1 MNTMLNQFARLFNI
15 RRDELRRLT
24 IISIMMVFFIVGYV
38 WANIT
43 IISNF
48 VSNLGADKI
57 PLLLIGDAL
66 IIVVTFAGY
75 SAVADRWANHRIMA
89 GLAVVGIVGI
99 VIGVFF
105 LRNEENL
112 LGASNAIGWTTFFL
126 YLVFRSVGEAISTH
140 WGPLV
145 NDYFDTRAAKRIFT
159 LLGGVVRL
167 SYIVGALSLAIF
179 NDSAPELILLG
190 LSVWI
195 VTLLGIFIMSVY
207 MPRLMRVDA
216 VQPTQAQ
223 NSDTKKGYWQNLY
236 EGYQFAFKSYY
247 LRAFVVASVLMMV
260 LLALMQFEVLAI
272 LDEAYSGENA
282 EQQISDFLSQITFWG
297 SVILLPFQ
305 LFVFNRLV
313 AWVGVESVNLVFP
326 TTSLLAALSLAAIPF
341 LNPELATYVIP
352 IIGIAVVVG
361 IAMIAE
367 FNRTILNIGIR
378 AINDEFLYNAVPVR
392 VKGRTRGFISGI
404 VEPFGTLLAGVIVA
418 LPLIGTNE
426 LFLPALLVGFSV
438 AYLLSSLWVSRQYGR
453 ALISMIEEENFSF
466 LLEANNRIV
475 IDSETIQSLE
485 TRFKQ
490 ATDDDT
496 RLLMARLLIEARGA
510 HYIDLLSL
518 YAENGSKYLRAGI
531 IDTFVSADL
540 RASRIVDM
548 CVKYIVD
555 SDPIVRKSAITGLKQ
570 LVGVESERYLLA
582 ALELL
587 NDNDT
592 QLIAEVLPDLIN
604 TRDFYFLQ
612 HATQTLNELL
622 EHPEAQQRA
631 VGVRILGETDS
642 PRVLLLL
649 LRYLLDRSQVVRL
662 QAVLAIEK
670 LSSKVKITDELVDAL
685 SMTISSLLRDP
696 LDRIR
701 VSAVKIVANLH
712 PNDFA
717 ERIMPAML
725 DSNLEVREM
734 AVQLLIQNPTATRET
749 FIPLLDSTHGLMS
762 RMTSAVLVRI
772 NPKYETRIYEHIDTM
787 LRDIYLTVNRMLA
800 LESLRQFPVIE
811 IVQNILS
818 EENDQ
823 ILGEIFYLLGSIHGI
838 EDVNIAVDAI
848 NSSIPRT
855 RANGIEAI
863 DVMLSLKLLTAIE
876 NITNPEMTLEELSQY
891 GSMTYAL
898 GAFTPAQVLRELLD
912 QHNEDWK
919 VYVGIEAL
927 GELGY
932 KLTESQTSPQSSP
945 LDLLASTAPSIQSQ
959 KNINIPFTVEEI
971 EQLLNNLR
979 GELPLALRT
988 ALRKARNAI
997 NGIQFERSAQHHGT
1011 AISDVERIIFLK
1023 HVDFFHRVTINQL
1036 RKVAH
1041 VCKEVWFEEEQ
1052 VIFNEGDNG
1061 GQLYIIIEGR
1071 VGIEQAQEDGKSAR
1085 LSTLNS
1091 EDSFGEDTL
1100 FDESRHTT
1108 TAIALTPTLTL
1119 RLDNE
1124 DFTSLV
1130 QAYPEMTLD
1139 IIRVLS
1145 YQVRQIDQRITSMT
1159 RQDSQAENLF
1169 DKLGL

>member
-1 MNTMLNQFARLFNI
+1 MNTMLNQFVRLFNI

-24 IISIMMVFFIVGYV
+24 VISIMMVFFIIGYV

-66 IIVVTFAGY
+66 IIIVTFAGY
-75 SAVADRWANHRIMA
+75 STVADRWANHRIMA
-89 GLAVVGIVGI
+89 GLAVVGIIGI
-99 VIGVFF
+99 VIGVIF
-105 LRNEENL
+105 LRNEAFL
-112 LGASNAIGWTTFFL
+112 LGTSNAVGWTSFFL

-207 MPRLMRVDA
+207 MPRLMRVEIA
-216 VQPTQAQ
+216 QPSAQDSETQ
-223 NSDTKKGYWQNLY
+223 KGYWQNLY
-236 EGYQFAFKSYY
+236 EGYRFAFKSYY
-247 LRAFVVASVLMMV
+247 LRAFVVASILMMI

-282 EQQISDFLSQITFWG
+282 ERQIADFLSQITFWG
-297 SVILLPFQ
+297 SVVLLPFQ

-313 AWVGVESVNLVFP
+313 SWAGVETVNLVFP

-341 LNPELATYVIP
+341 INPDLTTFVIP
-352 IIGIAVVVG
+352 IIGITIVVG

-418 LPLIGTNE
+418 LPIIGTDPV
-426 LFLPALLVGFSV
+426 FVPALLVGFAV

-453 ALISMIEEENFSF
+453 ALISMIEDENFSF
-466 LLEANNRIV
+466 LLEANNRIA
-475 IDSETIQSLE
+475 IDSETLQSLE
-485 TRFKQ
+485 GRFKEAQ
-490 ATDDDT
+490 DDDT
-496 RLLMARLLIEARGA
+496 RLLMARLLIEAQGEY
-510 HYIDLLSL
+510 YIDLLTL

-540 RASRIVDM
+540 RLPRIIDM

-555 SDPIVRKSAITGLKQ
+555 SDPVVRKSAITGLKQ
-570 LVGVESERYLLA
+570 LVGVQSERYLLA

-587 NDNDT
+587 NDNDIT
-592 QLIAEVLPDLIN
+592 LIAEVLPDLIN

-612 HATQTLNELL
+612 HATQTLNDLL
-622 EHPEAQQRA
+622 EHDDPQQRA

-642 PRVLLLL
+642 SRILLLL

-662 QAVLAIEK
+662 QAVIAIEK
-670 LSSKVKITDELVDAL
+670 LSSNVKITDELVNAL

-701 VSAVKIVANLH
+701 VSAVNIIANLH
-712 PNDFA
+712 PVDFG

-725 DSNLEVREM
+725 DDNLEVRER
-734 AVQLLIQNPTATRET
+734 AVQLLIQKPNVTQAT
-749 FIPLLDSTHGLMS
+749 FVPLLESNHSLMS

-772 NPKYETRIYEHIDTM
+772 NTKYESRIYEHIDNI
-787 LRDIYLTVNRMLA
+787 LRDIYTTVNRIVTLQP
-800 LESLRQFPVIE
+800 LNEYPIIE

-823 ILGEIFYLLGSIHGI
+823 ALDEIFYLLGSIHGI
-838 EDVNIAVDAI
+838 NDVNVAVEAI
-848 NSSIPRT
+848 HSTIPRT
-855 RANGIEAI
+855 RANGIEAL
-863 DVMLSLKLLTAIE
+863 DVMLNLKLLTAIE
-876 NITNPEMTLEELSQY
+876 NLTNPDMTLEGLSKY
-891 GSMTYAL
+891 GSMTYEL

-919 VYVGIEAL
+919 VYIGIEAL
-927 GELGY
+927 GELGHE
-932 KLTESQTSPQSSP
+932 LSQSHTTPQSSP
-945 LDLLASTAPSIQSQ
+945 LDLLLPNPSQGSFQQ
-959 KNINIPFTVEEI
+959 KTNIPFTHQEI
-971 EQLLNNLR
+971 ERLLDDLQ

-988 ALRKARNAI
+988 ALRKAQNAI
-997 NGIQFERSAQHHGT
+997 KGIQFERSDRSQGAV
-1011 AISDVERIIFLK
+1011 ISDVERIIFLK
-1023 HVDFFHRVTINQL
+1023 HVDFFQGVTINQL
-1036 RKVAH
+1036 RKVANI
-1041 VCKEVWFEEEQ
+1041 CQEVWFEAED
-1052 VIFNEGDNG
+1052 VIFNEGDIG
-1061 GQLYIIIEGR
+1061 GELFVIIEGR
-1071 VGIEQAQEDGKSAR
+1071 VGIEQTQEDGKSAR
-1085 LSTLNS
+1085 LSTLSS
-1091 EDSFGEDTL
+1091 EASFGEDTL

-1108 TAIALTPTLTL
+1108 GAIALARTLTL
-1119 RLDNE
+1119 KLDNE
-1124 DFTSLV
+1124 AFTGLV
-1130 QAYPEMTLD
+1130 QSYPEMTMD

-1145 YQVRQIDQRITSMT
+1145 QQVRQIDQRITSMT
-1159 RQDSQAENLF
+1159 RQDSQTENLF
-1169 DKLGL
+1169 DKLGF